1 MSKILIREK
10 GPKDPL
16 DDTERFRINDKFI
29 NKNRKMNLIG
39 KKNLQNRDK
48 VKDQSEINDMRK
60 YQVEAAIV
68 RIMKSNKKLLYEQ
81 LSLEVRKVIE
91 SFSPADRQLRMIVD
105 DLIKREY
112 LERDQ
117 ANRNQLYYKA

>member
-1 MSKILIREK
+1 MSKVVLREK
-10 GPKDPL
+10 GLKDPL
-16 DDTERFRINDKFI
+16 DDNERFTINVKFV
-29 NKNRKMNLIG
+29 NKNRKMNLVG

-48 VKDQSEINDMRK
+48 AKDQSEINDMRK

-81 LSLEVRKVIE
+81 LSVEVRKVIE
-91 SFSPADRQLRMIVD
+91 QFAPADRQLRMIVD

-112 LERDQ
+112 LERD
-117 ANRNQLYYKA
+117 AADRNQLYYKA